1 MRVTGHE
8 QSPSPS
14 RYEVTDL
21 MARDSRYCL
30 NWGDARELAAAL
42 GCPLDDVETF
52 AGGELFETFA
62 QWRGDSKTGYG
73 SAYRAGFVDAARIMR
88 RLLDDGQIVAA
99 V

>member
-1 MRVTGHE
+1 MTEHV

-14 RYEVTDL
+14 QYRAVDL
-21 MARDSRYCL
+21 MARDSRYYL

-42 GCPLDDVETF
+42 GCPLDDV
-52 AGGELFETFA
+52 ETFA